1 MNRTNNLKSVMET
14 LVLTALALILILLS
28 NMPVLILLFVVAAVP
43 VTVLTARQGIYAGIA
58 SSVLIGLSLLMMYDP
73 LVVAANTVM
82 FGLCGV
88 ATGYMIQNKWHASKV
103 VFVSTIFFSIGLSL
117 MLYVYVA
124 LGGVDFFSLLSQGF
138 DQMVTMVREKATSLK
153 LSQEDIKI
161 QTDAILKMKEYVDN
175 TKPAILISYGFAIS
189 AITFFTTRPI
199 LKKSGVEL
207 APMVRFRDFKLPAS
221 TLPGL
226 LLIII
231 LTWLSDTLGYVDQYV
246 MYMNLAVIF
255 SYVFAFQGASTLAF
269 LTASSAGNVEK
280 RAVIVGFGTLLL
292 VLLFGLQVLS
302 LVGLMDAA
310 IDIRK
315 LYQNRKG

>member
-1 MNRTNNLKSVMET
+1 MET
-14 LVLTALALILILLS
+14 LVFTALALVLILLS

-43 VTVLTARQGIYAGIA
+43 VTVLTARQGLYAGIA
-58 SSVLIGLSLLMMYDP
+58 SSALICLGLLMLYDP
-73 LVVAANTVM
+73 MIVAANTLM

-88 ATGYMIQNKWHASKV
+88 ATGYMIQNKWHASKI
-103 VFVSTIFFSIGLSL
+103 VFASTICFSVGLSAV
-117 MLYVYVA
+117 LYVYVA

-138 DQMVTMVREKATSLK
+138 DQMVTMVRERAATLK

-175 TKPAILISYGFAIS
+175 TKPAILISYGFVIS
-189 AITFFTTRPI
+189 AITFFTARPI
-199 LKKSGVEL
+199 LKKSGVAV
-207 APMVRFRDFKLPAS
+207 APMAKFRDFKLPS
-221 TLPGL
+221 SLLPGL
-226 LLIII
+226 LLIIV
-231 LTWLSDTLGYVDQYV
+231 LTWLSDAFGYVDQYV

-269 LTASSAGNVEK
+269 LTAGSGGNVEK
-280 RAVIVGFGTLLL
+280 RAVIVGFGTLLM

-302 LVGLMDAA
+302 LIGLMDAA